1 MVDEKIVEG
10 IKSLTKQDFEDAK
23 ALVQSLYDFFEDDE
37 SKKYFDEDTSR
48 GIEEL
53 LSSYDDEVCT
63 VALANKLK

>member
-10 IKSLTKQDFEDAK
+10 IKSLTKKDFEDAK

-37 SKKYFDEDTSR
+37 SKKYFDEDTLR

>member
-1 MVDEKIVEG
+1 MVDEKIVEV

-23 ALVQSLYDFFEDDE
+23 VLVQALYAFFEDDE
-37 SKKYFDEDTSR
+37 SKKYFDEETAR
-48 GIEEL
+48 AIEEL